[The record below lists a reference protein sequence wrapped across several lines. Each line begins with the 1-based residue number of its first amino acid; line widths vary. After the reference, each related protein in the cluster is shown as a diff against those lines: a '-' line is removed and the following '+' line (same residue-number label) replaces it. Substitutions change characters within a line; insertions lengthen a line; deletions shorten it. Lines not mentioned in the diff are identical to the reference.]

1 MKPYERTNCP
11 HCNHPTFTRRN
22 TVVELDYS
30 ETIRVEIVDDDVDS
44 PTCGK
49 IITHCPVCW
58 KELTT

>member
-11 HCNHPTFTRRN
+11 HCNHPTFTRRS

-44 PTCGK
+44 P
-49 IITHCPVCW
+49 ICW
-58 KELTT
+58 KELTA